1 MTKRTKRRIILMDS
15 ILILSVAALCS
26 SSFAWY
32 MSLRQVSA
40 SISSLALETGINATF
55 KYFSGNMTTIDK
67 VDTPTGYKDPNA
79 VSQGESKK
87 SVSKYETD
95 FVEVTPSSNIFQ
107 MVDIFPDTRF
117 TYAIEFT
124 SGFTSDIAFSLA
136 DYVPGEAT
144 KDEDHQRKV
153 NNDSKDPVCLAE
165 AIDIYVNVVKS
176 DNPKL
181 NLTSEANKV
190 VIGAENST
198 DTTTIPSLT
207 DVFNFNYANHNGNP
221 YTLEEFNVTTGITY
235 YIFFTIEFS
244 NDPDTYYSYESTTE
258 KIDYYTKST
267 SGTSNVYQRLSFVI
281 NKLSILRI

>member
-1 MTKRTKRRIILMDS
+1 MDS
-15 ILILSVAALCS
+15 ILIMSVAALCS

-55 KYFSGNMTTIDK
+55 KYFSGNMTFINENN
-67 VDTPTGYKDPNA
+67 TPTGYKDPNA

-87 SVSKYETD
+87 SVTDYEKD
-95 FVEVTPSSNIFQ
+95 FIEVTPSSNIFQ

-124 SGFTSDIAFSLA
+124 SGFTSNIAFSLA
-136 DYVPGEAT
+136 NYLPGEAT
-144 KDEDHQRKV
+144 EDKDHQRKV

-176 DNPKL
+176 DSPKL

-190 VIGAENST
+190 VIGAEDPA
-198 DTTTIPSLT
+198 DTNIPTIT
-207 DVFNFNYANHNGNP
+207 DVFDFNYANHNGKP
-221 YTLEEFNVTTGITY
+221 YTLKEFNVTTGITY

-244 NDPDTYYSYESTTE
+244 NDPDTYYSYESTSDN
-258 KIDYYTKST
+258 IDYYTKST

>member
-40 SISSLALETGINATF
+40 SISSLALETGIDATF

-79 VSQGESKK
+79 VSQGETKK
-87 SVSKYETD
+87 SVTNYATD
-95 FVEVTPSSNIFQ
+95 FIEVTPSSNIFE

-124 SGFTSDIAFSLA
+124 SGFTSNIAFSLA
-136 DYVPGEAT
+136 DYVPGVAT
-144 KDEDHQRKV
+144 EDKDHQRKV

-176 DNPKL
+176 DDKTTT
-181 NLTSEANKV
+181 LTEEANKV
-190 VIGAENST
+190 VIGAEDPA
-198 DTTTIPSLT
+198 DTNIPTVT
-207 DVFNFNYANHNGNP
+207 DVFEFNYAAHNGKP
-221 YTLEEFNVTTGITY
+221 YTLKEFNVTTGITY

-244 NDPDTYYSYESTTE
+244 NDPDTYYSYESTSDN
-258 KIDYYTKST
+258 IDYYTKST

>member
-1 MTKRTKRRIILMDS
+1 MDS

-26 SSFAWY
+26 SSVAWY

-40 SISSLALETGINATF
+40 SISSLALESGINATF
-55 KYFSGNMTTIDK
+55 KYFSGNMTNIK
-67 VDTPTGYKDPNA
+67 GDTPTGYKDPNA
-79 VSQGESKK
+79 VSQGETKK
-87 SVSKYETD
+87 SVTNYATE
-95 FVEVTPSSNIFQ
+95 FIEVTPSSNIFE

-124 SGFTSDIAFSLA
+124 SGFTSNIAFSLA
-136 DYVPGEAT
+136 NYLPGVAT
-144 KDEDHQRKV
+144 EDKDHQRKV

-176 DNPKL
+176 DSPNL

-190 VIGAENST
+190 VIGAE
-198 DTTTIPSLT
+198 DPADDTIPTIT
-207 DVFNFNYANHNGNP
+207 DVFEFNYADHNGKP
-221 YTLEEFNVTTGITY
+221 YTLKEFNVTTGITY

-244 NDPDTYYSYESTTE
+244 NDPDTYYSYVSTSSE
-258 KIDYYTKST
+258 NIDYYTKST

-281 NKLSILRI
+281 NQLSILRI

>member
-1 MTKRTKRRIILMDS
+1 MDS

-79 VSQGESKK
+79 VSQGETKK
-87 SVSKYETD
+87 SVTNYATD
-95 FVEVTPSSNIFQ
+95 FIKVTPSSNIFK

-136 DYVPGEAT
+136 DYLPGVAT
-144 KDEDHQRKV
+144 EDKDHQRKV

-181 NLTSEANKV
+181 NLTNESNKV

-198 DTTTIPSLT
+198 DTNIPSLT
-207 DVFNFNYANHNGNP
+207 DVFEFNYANHNGKP

-244 NDPDTYYSYESTTE
+244 NDPDTYYSYESTSE
-258 KIDYYTKST
+258 NIDYYTKST

>member
-40 SISSLALETGINATF
+40 SISSLALETGIDATF

-87 SVSKYETD
+87 SVDDYEKD
-95 FVEVTPSSNIFQ
+95 FIEVTPSSNIFE

-124 SGFTSDIAFSLA
+124 SGFTSNIAFSLA
-136 DYVPGEAT
+136 NYLPGVAT
-144 KDEDHQRKV
+144 EDKDHQRKV
-153 NNDSKDPVCLAE
+153 NNVSKDPVCLAE

-176 DNPKL
+176 DDSPIPD
-181 NLTSEANKV
+181 LTSEANKV
-190 VIGAENST
+190 VIGAEDPADN
-198 DTTTIPSLT
+198 TILTIT
-207 DVFNFNYANHNGNP
+207 DVFDFNYANHNGKP
-221 YTLEEFNVTTGITY
+221 YTLKEFNVTTGITY

-281 NKLSILRI
+281 NQLSILRI

>member
-15 ILILSVAALCS
+15 ILIMSVAALCS

-79 VSQGESKK
+79 VSQGETKK
-87 SVSKYETD
+87 RVTNYETE
-95 FVEVTPSSNIFQ
+95 FKEVTPESKIFE

-124 SGFTSDIAFSLA
+124 SGFTSNIAFSLA
-136 DYVPGEAT
+136 NYLPGVAT
-144 KDEDHQRKV
+144 EDKDHQRKV

-176 DNPKL
+176 DDSP
-181 NLTSEANKV
+181 NLTTESNKV
-190 VIGAENST
+190 VIGAEDPA
-198 DTTTIPSLT
+198 DTNIPTIT
-207 DVFNFNYANHNGNP
+207 DVFNFNYADHNGKP
-221 YTLEEFNVTTGITY
+221 YTLTEFNVTTGITY

>member
-1 MTKRTKRRIILMDS
+1 MDS

-55 KYFSGNMTTIDK
+55 KYFSGNMTNIK
-67 VDTPTGYKDPNA
+67 GDTPTGYKYPNA

-87 SVSKYETD
+87 SVTDYEKD
-95 FVEVTPSSNIFQ
+95 FIEVTPSSNIFQ

-124 SGFTSDIAFSLA
+124 SGFTSNIAFSLA
-136 DYVPGEAT
+136 NYLPGVAT
-144 KDEDHQRKV
+144 EDEDHQRKV
-153 NNDSKDPVCLAE
+153 NNDSQDPICLAE

-176 DNPKL
+176 DDSPIPD
-181 NLTSEANKV
+181 LTSEANKV
-190 VIGAENST
+190 VIGAEDPADN
-198 DTTTIPSLT
+198 TIPTIT
-207 DVFNFNYANHNGNP
+207 DVFDFNYANHNGKP
-221 YTLEEFNVTTGITY
+221 YTLKEFNVTTGITY

-244 NDPDTYYSYESTTE
+244 NDPDTYYSYESTSE
-258 KIDYYTKST
+258 NIDYYTKST

-281 NKLSILRI
+281 NKLSILRK

>member
-55 KYFSGNMTTIDK
+55 KYFSGNMTDIK
-67 VDTPTGYKDPNA
+67 GDTPTGYKDPNA
-79 VSQGESKK
+79 VSKDEDKK
-87 SVSKYETD
+87 RVTNYETD
-95 FVEVTPSSNIFQ
+95 FIEVTPSSNIFQ

-124 SGFTSDIAFSLA
+124 SGFTSNIAFSLA
-136 DYVPGEAT
+136 DYVPGEAIE
-144 KDEDHQRKV
+144 DENPKRKV
-153 NNDSKDPVCLAE
+153 NIDSNDPVCLAE

-176 DNPKL
+176 DDNTTT
-181 NLTSEANKV
+181 LTEEANKV
-190 VIGAENST
+190 VIGAEDST
-198 DTTTIPSLT
+198 DNKLT
-207 DVFNFNYANHNGNP
+207 DVFNFNYAAHNGKP
-221 YTLEEFNVTTGITY
+221 YTLKEFNVTTGITY

-244 NDPDTYYSYESTTE
+244 NDPDTYYSYESTSE
-258 KIDYYTKST
+258 NIDYYTKST
-267 SGTSNVYQRLSFVI
+267 NGTSNVYQRLSFVI

>member
-15 ILILSVAALCS
+15 ILIMSVAALCS

-87 SVSKYETD
+87 SVTNYATD
-95 FVEVTPSSNIFQ
+95 FIEVTPSSNIFE

-124 SGFTSDIAFSLA
+124 SGFTSNIAFSLA
-136 DYVPGEAT
+136 NYLPGVAT
-144 KDEDHQRKV
+144 EDKDHQRKV

-165 AIDIYVNVVKS
+165 AIDIYVNVVQS
-176 DNPKL
+176 DKNP
-181 NLTSEANKV
+181 NLTTESNKV
-190 VIGAENST
+190 VTGAEDPADS
-198 DTTTIPSLT
+198 TIPTVT
-207 DVFNFNYANHNGNP
+207 DVFDFNYANHNGKP
-221 YTLEEFNVTTGITY
+221 YTLKEFNVTTGITY

-244 NDPDTYYSYESTTE
+244 NDPDTYYSYESTSD

-267 SGTSNVYQRLSFVI
+267 NGTSNVYQRLSFVI

>member
-55 KYFSGNMTTIDK
+55 KYFSGNMTNIK
-67 VDTPTGYKDPNA
+67 GDTPTGYKDPNA
-79 VSQGESKK
+79 VSQGETKK
-87 SVSKYETD
+87 SVTNYETD
-95 FVEVTPSSNIFQ
+95 FIEVTPSSNIFE

-124 SGFTSDIAFSLA
+124 SGFTSNIAFSLA
-136 DYVPGEAT
+136 NYLPGEAT
-144 KDEDHQRKV
+144 EDENHQRKV

-176 DNPKL
+176 DDNTTT
-181 NLTSEANKV
+181 LTEEANKV
-190 VIGAENST
+190 VIGAEDST
-198 DTTTIPSLT
+198 DNKLT
-207 DVFNFNYANHNGNP
+207 DVFEFNYAAHNGKP

-235 YIFFTIEFS
+235 YIFFTIQFS
-244 NDPDTYYSYESTTE
+244 NDPDTYYSYESTSE
-258 KIDYYTKST
+258 NIDYYTKST

-281 NKLSILRI
+281 NQLSILRI

>member
-1 MTKRTKRRIILMDS
+1 MDS

-55 KYFSGNMTTIDK
+55 KYFSGNMTNIKGD
-67 VDTPTGYKDPNA
+67 DTPTGYKDPNA

-87 SVSKYETD
+87 SVTNYDTD
-95 FVEVTPSSNIFQ
+95 FITPESTSNIFN

-124 SGFTSDIAFSLA
+124 SGFTSDVAFSLA
-136 DYVPGEAT
+136 DYLPGIAT
-144 KDEDHQRKV
+144 EDKDHQRKV

-176 DNPKL
+176 DDNTTT
-181 NLTSEANKV
+181 LTEEANKV
-190 VIGAENST
+190 VIGAENPT
-198 DTTTIPSLT
+198 DNTIPSLT
-207 DVFNFNYANHNGNP
+207 DVFEFNYAAHNGKP
-221 YTLEEFNVTTGITY
+221 YTLKEFNVTTGITY

-281 NKLSILRI
+281 NQLSILRI

>member
-1 MTKRTKRRIILMDS
+1 M
-15 ILILSVAALCS
+15 SVAALCS

-40 SISSLALETGINATF
+40 SISSLALETGIDATF
-55 KYFSGNMTTIDK
+55 KYFSGNMTDIK
-67 VDTPTGYKDPNA
+67 GDTPTGQKDPNA
-79 VSQGESKK
+79 VSQGETKK
-87 SVSKYETD
+87 SVTNYATD
-95 FVEVTPSSNIFQ
+95 FIEVTPESKIFQ

-124 SGFTSDIAFSLA
+124 SGFTSNIAFSLA
-136 DYVPGEAT
+136 NYLPGVAT
-144 KDEDHQRKV
+144 EDKDHQRKV

-207 DVFNFNYANHNGNP
+207 DVFNFNYADHNGKP

-258 KIDYYTKST
+258 KIDYYTKNPK
-267 SGTSNVYQRLSFVI
+267 GNSNVYQRLKFVI

>member
-1 MTKRTKRRIILMDS
+1 MDS
-15 ILILSVAALCS
+15 ILIMSVAALCS

-55 KYFSGNMTTIDK
+55 KYFSGNMTNIK
-67 VDTPTGYKDPNA
+67 GDTPTGYKDPNA

-87 SVSKYETD
+87 SVADYEKD
-95 FVEVTPSSNIFQ
+95 FIEVTPSSNIFE

-124 SGFTSDIAFSLA
+124 SGFTSNIAFSLA
-136 DYVPGEAT
+136 NYLPGVAT
-144 KDEDHQRKV
+144 EDADHQRKV

-176 DNPKL
+176 DSPNL
-181 NLTSEANKV
+181 NLTSESNKV
-190 VIGAENST
+190 VIGAEDPA
-198 DTTTIPSLT
+198 DTNIPSLT
-207 DVFNFNYANHNGNP
+207 DVFEFNYANHNGKP

>member
-1 MTKRTKRRIILMDS
+1 MDS
-15 ILILSVAALCS
+15 ILIMSVAALCS

-40 SISSLALETGINATF
+40 SISSLALETGISATF

-79 VSQGESKK
+79 VSQGETKK
-87 SVSKYETD
+87 SVTNYATD
-95 FVEVTPSSNIFQ
+95 FIEVTPSSNIFQ

-124 SGFTSDIAFSLA
+124 SGFTSNIAFSLA
-136 DYVPGEAT
+136 NYLPGVAT
-144 KDEDHQRKV
+144 EDKDHQRKV
-153 NNDSKDPVCLAE
+153 NNDSNDPVCLAE

-176 DNPKL
+176 DDNPELK
-181 NLTSEANKV
+181 SEANKV
-190 VIGAENST
+190 VIGAE
-198 DTTTIPSLT
+198 DPADPTTIPTVT
-207 DVFNFNYANHNGNP
+207 DVFEFNYADHNGKP
-221 YTLEEFNVTTGITY
+221 YTLKEFNVTTGITY

-244 NDPDTYYSYESTTE
+244 NDPDTYYSYESTSDN
-258 KIDYYTKST
+258 IDYYTKST

>member
-55 KYFSGNMTTIDK
+55 KYFSGNMTNIK
-67 VDTPTGYKDPNA
+67 GDTPTGYKDPNA
-79 VSQGESKK
+79 VSQGETKK
-87 SVSKYETD
+87 SVTDYEKD
-95 FVEVTPSSNIFQ
+95 FIEVTPSSNIFE

-124 SGFTSDIAFSLA
+124 SGFTSNIAFSLA
-136 DYVPGEAT
+136 NYLPGVAT
-144 KDEDHQRKV
+144 EDADHQRKV

-176 DNPKL
+176 DDNPELK
-181 NLTSEANKV
+181 SEANKV
-190 VIGAENST
+190 VIGAENPT
-198 DTTTIPSLT
+198 DNTIPTVT
-207 DVFNFNYANHNGNP
+207 DVFDFNYANHNGKP

-244 NDPDTYYSYESTTE
+244 NDPDTYYSYVSTSSDN
-258 KIDYYTKST
+258 IDYYTKST

-281 NKLSILRI
+281 NKLSILRK

>member
-1 MTKRTKRRIILMDS
+1 MDS

-40 SISSLALETGINATF
+40 SISNLALETGINATF

-87 SVSKYETD
+87 SVDDYEKD
-95 FVEVTPSSNIFQ
+95 FIEVTPSSNIFE

-124 SGFTSDIAFSLA
+124 SGFTSNIAFSLA
-136 DYVPGEAT
+136 NYLPGVAT
-144 KDEDHQRKV
+144 EDKDHQRKV

-176 DNPKL
+176 DDSPI
-181 NLTSEANKV
+181 LTSEANKV
-190 VIGAENST
+190 VIGAENPT
-198 DTTTIPSLT
+198 DTNIPTIT
-207 DVFNFNYANHNGNP
+207 DVFEFNYANHNGKP
-221 YTLEEFNVTTGITY
+221 YTLKEFNVTTGITY

-281 NKLSILRI
+281 NQLSILRI

>member
-15 ILILSVAALCS
+15 ILIMSVAALCS

-40 SISSLALETGINATF
+40 SISSLALETGISATF

-87 SVSKYETD
+87 SVTNYATD
-95 FVEVTPSSNIFQ
+95 FIEVTPSSNIFE

-124 SGFTSDIAFSLA
+124 SGFTSNIAFSLA
-136 DYVPGEAT
+136 NYLPGVAT
-144 KDEDHQRKV
+144 EDKDHQRKV

-176 DNPKL
+176 DSPKL
-181 NLTSEANKV
+181 NLTSESNKV
-190 VIGAENST
+190 VTGAEDST
-198 DTTTIPSLT
+198 DNKLT
-207 DVFNFNYANHNGNP
+207 DVFNFNYANHNGKP

-244 NDPDTYYSYESTTE
+244 NDPDTYYSYESTSE
-258 KIDYYTKST
+258 NIDYYTKST

>member
-1 MTKRTKRRIILMDS
+1 MDS

-79 VSQGESKK
+79 VSQGETKK
-87 SVSKYETD
+87 SVTNYATD
-95 FVEVTPSSNIFQ
+95 FIEVTPSSNIFE

-124 SGFTSDIAFSLA
+124 SGFTSNIAFSLA
-136 DYVPGEAT
+136 NYLPGVAT
-144 KDEDHQRKV
+144 EDKDHQRKV
-153 NNDSKDPVCLAE
+153 NNDSNDPVCLAE

-176 DNPKL
+176 DDNPELK
-181 NLTSEANKV
+181 SEANKV
-190 VIGAENST
+190 VIGAE
-198 DTTTIPSLT
+198 DPADPTTIPTVT
-207 DVFNFNYANHNGNP
+207 DVFNFNYAAHNGKP

-244 NDPDTYYSYESTTE
+244 NDPDTYYSYESTSE
-258 KIDYYTKST
+258 NIDYYTKKP